1 MAKKSRITQELANA
15 FPDWTRVR
23 NDEQSVGQSFLNR
36 AAENIETI
44 VTELYRG
51 NHNLFLTT
59 ANVGEI
65 DITYRLSLPNSFE
78 FEVDN
83 PSQLTPIQQAPVVSG
98 LIGDTWYLI
107 RELDGGIREFWYDA
121 IPDRISIIDSYS
133 GINHILLDTTS
144 SGITFSGTVDIFLE
158 NRLSVD
164 VNGDSLFAEASNPEG
179 YLRSKLRLTGTSW
192 KDIEESEEMSF
203 VFSQIKKTTKTWKE
217 LDAIEAVDFPE
228 IANIKIYSHAFNL
241 ENYPDPYENISQF
254 AHSRDNLTSF
264 WEISESDWTEN
275 LILLKNKTYAA
286 SRALDVLQNRVD
298 RVHYREWELLDMA
311 SQPIAPIDIA
321 PIPYSSRTWALT
333 VSGLYLFDLGYDQPT
348 QHLLMGKTISPLSQI
363 STSRDYVT
371 RGEELEVE
379 LRFVRPLKTVMRHRL
394 QIQYPDGSKFG
405 VLEDGTLVATT
416 TKYWV
421 DNLAETRLLRPAI
434 IFELEELGDY
444 LFTLEAQY
452 LGGDIEVD
460 KRIVRVASKTAIA
473 EFDIYSLIGREAVGI
488 DIDHLARLLILDVN
502 SDVYHIDLHYDQ
514 MLIDYENKEL
524 VFREPYDNIKV
535 IK

>member
-15 FPDWTRVR
+15 FPDWTKVR
-23 NDEQSVGQSFLNR
+23 NDEQSVGQSFLNQ
-36 AAENIETI
+36 AAENLETI

-59 ANVGEI
+59 ANVAEI

-78 FEVDN
+78 FELDN
-83 PSQLTPIQQAPVVSG
+83 PSQLTPIPVAPTVSG
-98 LIGDTWYLI
+98 LVGNTWYSI
-107 RELDGGIREFWYDA
+107 RELDGGVREFWYEA
-121 IPDRISIIDSYS
+121 IPDRLSLTTTYS
-133 GINHILLDTTS
+133 GVNYLLLDTTS
-144 SGITFSGTVDIFLE
+144 EDISYSGTVDIFLE
-158 NRLSVD
+158 NRLSLD
-164 VNGDSLFAEASNPEG
+164 ISGDSLFSEASNPEG
-179 YLRSKLRLTGTSW
+179 YLRSKVRLTGTSW
-192 KDIEESEEMSF
+192 KDIEESEELSF
-203 VFSQIKKTTKTWKE
+203 VYSQTKKTLKTWKE
-217 LDAIEAVDFPE
+217 IDTIEAIDFPE
-228 IANIKIYSHAFNL
+228 VGNIKIYSHSFNL
-241 ENYPDPYENISQF
+241 ENYPDPYDNISQF
-254 AHSRDNLTSF
+254 SHSRDNLTSF
-264 WEISESDWTEN
+264 WEISESDWTED

-286 SRALDVLQNRVD
+286 TRALDVLQNRVD
-298 RVHYREWELLDMA
+298 KVHYREWELLDMD
-311 SQPIAPIDIA
+311 SQPIIPIDIA

-333 VSGLYLFDLGYDQPT
+333 VSGLYLFDLEYDQPS

-363 STSRDYVT
+363 STNRDYVT

-434 IFELEELGDY
+434 IFELEDLGDY
-444 LFTLEAQY
+444 LFTLEVQY
-452 LGGDIEVD
+452 LGGDIEID
-460 KRIVRVASKTAIA
+460 KRIVRVSSKTAIA
-473 EFDIYSLIGREAVGI
+473 EFDINSIIGNDAVGL
-488 DIDHLARLLILDVN
+488 DIDHLARLLILDSN
-502 SDVYHIDLHYDQ
+502 SDVHHIELHYDQ
-514 MLIDYENKEL
+514 MLIDYEGKEL